1 MGFQNLQQD
10 SPCEVV
16 VVGVYIDGAEAY
28 GLLPTAPAK
37 TLLNYSHY
45 LYLVCV
51 SQGQTHLLVSTD
63 TRSMLRIDMH
73 MHPRSHSGRAL
84 MLMAGAL
91 P

>member
-1 MGFQNLQQD
+1 M
-10 SPCEVV
+10 
-16 VVGVYIDGAEAY
+16 GVYIDGAEACV
-28 GLLPTAPAK
+28 LLPTAPARI
-37 TLLNYSHY
+37 LLNYHITCTF
-45 LYLVCV
+45 VCV
-51 SQGQTHLLVSTD
+51 SQVHTHFLVSTD